1 MTFYVLNPA
10 FSNPDI
16 VKAFELKIIVVFIY
30 IFMVFESLKTLK
42 LTLFTVLFIKIIS
55 LCERLAF
62 QAVIII
68 VLTLK

>member
-30 IFMVFESLKTLK
+30 IFMVFECLKTLK
-42 LTLFTVLFIKIIS
+42 IDFIYS
-55 LCERLAF
+55 F
-62 QAVIII
+62 VY
-68 VLTLK
+68 